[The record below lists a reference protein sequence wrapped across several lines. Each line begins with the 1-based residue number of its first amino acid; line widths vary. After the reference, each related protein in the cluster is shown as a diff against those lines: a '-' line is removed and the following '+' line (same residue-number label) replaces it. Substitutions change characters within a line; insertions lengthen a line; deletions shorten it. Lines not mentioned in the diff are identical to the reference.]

1 VTKKSTSEVGLQPD
15 TLRASLRI
23 VAHRCAST
31 EQPDMNTP
39 PNSDDLR
46 WHRGDDD
53 AAEANQAVVDEIS
66 RLIKA
71 KEHERLRAVLEHWSP
86 EDVVALFLA
95 LPLKR
100 ARKLFEWRDRERET
114 VKVVALFNPDFRA
127 ALLRDASI
135 TRIVKILDRMEP
147 EQVLQDLDE
156 LPEDVAQQVLPRLSA
171 RVAIK
176 ELRAHGE
183 DSAGSIMSRKF
194 VAVPADWTIGMVTAE
209 ILANA
214 QRIEKLYGVSVVDEQ
229 RRPIGYLKLRDLLL
243 LPPEAGV
250 RAAMHTDFIAVTPDM
265 DQEEVARLAD
275 SCELNVIPVVDA
287 DGRLVGRITPDRLRQ
302 VIRDEAEEDI
312 RIMAGLATDT
322 QPDESVRR
330 IVRGRVPWLLVGLI
344 GASLSGM
351 IVGAYEAQLAQA
363 SILAGFIPIVMST
376 AGNAGIQASTVAVQG
391 LATGTLTFA
400 DLGWRLGKELMGAL
414 ANGTIAA
421 VALVLLVLLLSQ
433 LGNIEAPLRLLVTAG
448 LAEMTVVIAAVAV
461 GTTVPVV
468 LDRLGIDP
476 AMATGVFI
484 TTGNDILA
492 VLIFFLMVTLF
503 YFV

>member
-1 VTKKSTSEVGLQPD
+1 
-15 TLRASLRI
+15 
-23 VAHRCAST
+23 
-31 EQPDMNTP
+31 MNTP
-39 PNSDDLR
+39 LNGDDLR
-46 WHRGDDD
+46 WHRGEGD
-53 AAEANQAVVDEIS
+53 ALEANQDVVERIS

-71 KEHERLRAVLEHWSP
+71 KERERLWAILDRWPSA
-86 EDVVALFLA
+86 DVMALFLA

-100 ARKLFEWRDRERET
+100 ARKLFEWRDRDRET
-114 VKVVALFNPDFRA
+114 VKVIALLNPDLRT
-127 ALLRDASI
+127 ALLKDASI
-135 TRIVKILDRMEP
+135 TRIVKVLDRMEP
-147 EQVLQDLDE
+147 EQALQDLED
-156 LPEDVAQQVLPRLSA
+156 LPEDVAQQVLPRLNA
-171 RVAIK
+171 RATIE

-183 DSAGSIMSRKF
+183 DSAGSLMSRKF
-194 VAVPADWTIGMVTAE
+194 VAVPDDWTIGMVTAE

-214 QRIEKLYGVSVVDEQ
+214 QRIEKLYGVSVVDAN
-229 RRPIGYLKLRDLLL
+229 RRPVGYLKLRDLLL

-275 SCELNVIPVVDA
+275 SYELNVMPVVDA
-287 DGRLVGRITPDRLRQ
+287 DGHLVGRITPDRLRQ

-312 RIMAGLATDT
+312 KIMAGLATDT

-330 IVRGRVPWLLVGLI
+330 IVRGRAPWLLVGLV
-344 GASLSGM
+344 GASLSGVV
-351 IVGAYEAQLAQA
+351 VGAYEEQLAQA
-363 SILAGFIPIVMST
+363 AILASFIPIVMST

-400 DLGWRLGKELMGAL
+400 DLGWRLGKELTGAL
-414 ANGTIAA
+414 ANGLIAA
-421 VALVLLVLLLSQ
+421 LALVLLAFLLSQ
-433 LGNIEAPLRLLVTAG
+433 LGEIQVPLRLLVTAG

-461 GTTVPVV
+461 GATVPVV

-492 VLIFFLMVTLF
+492 VLIFFVTVTLF